1 MDQDPSNHRDETSS
15 STAATRNVAIGMA
28 ATFAVVGIC
37 VGVALYSNPGVVSQF
52 KAPTG
57 IAGSITQLPEA
68 RSAEAKLDPSMGDE
82 FEEYVPSSA
91 YIEEGADN
99 RNLEFGFGEG
109 ATGSEVLS
117 DGMIQ
122 NVVTRGQ
129 NDLIGCYAE
138 QLQENQELE
147 GQVFFEFAVR
157 PNGRVAMV
165 KVTDSSLRSK
175 EAEDC
180 FVEKARRWQ
189 FPAVDSDILTRFDTD
204 FMFSWR

>member
-1 MDQDPSNHRDETSS
+1 MNQDPHFPQDETPTSS
-15 STAATRNVAIGMA
+15 AMMRNVAIGMA
-28 ATFAVVGIC
+28 ATFAIVGVC
-37 VGVALYSNPGVVSQF
+37 AGVALYSNPGMLSQF

-57 IAGSITQLPEA
+57 IAGNITQL
-68 RSAEAKLDPSMGDE
+68 AEVSGRAMVEELDELDE
-82 FEEYVPSSA
+82 PEEYVPTSA

-99 RNLEFGFGEG
+99 RDLEFGFGG
-109 ATGSEVLS
+109 GTTGSEVLS
-117 DGMIQ
+117 NGMIQ
-122 NVVTRGQ
+122 NVVTGGQ

-138 QLQENQELE
+138 QLQENQDLE
-147 GQVFFEFAVR
+147 GKVFFEFAVR

-180 FVEKARRWQ
+180 FVEKARHWQ